1 MLPQVGIQYAAM
13 QAAKGDDIAADLPVQ
28 GAEAHQ
34 VDGGLEDRHPIQS
47 RVTGQAEGHI
57 LVASG
62 DVPFETST
70 VQVESPSFAG
80 EFGFSAAVSADE
92 NAVVML
98 CVLVEQARLDKV
110 LDHLGGN
117 TTLAKVGK
125 YPALILIGRR

>member
-57 LVASG
+57 LVAAGNVS
-62 DVPFETST
+62 FETST

-80 EFGFSAAVSADE
+80 EFGFYAAVSADE

-98 CVLVEQARLDKV
+98 CVLIQQASLDKV
-110 LDHLGGN
+110 SNHLGGDASL
-117 TTLAKVGK
+117 T
-125 YPALILIGRR
+125 

>member
-34 VDGGLEDRHPIQS
+34 VNRGLEDCHPIQGWI
-47 RVTGQAEGHI
+47 TGQPEGHI

-70 VQVESPSFAG
+70 VQVKSSSFAG
-80 EFGFSAAVSADE
+80 EFGFSPAVSADE

-98 CVLVEQARLDKV
+98 CVLIQQTSLNKV
-110 LDHLGGN
+110 PDHLGGD
-117 TTLAKVGK
+117 ASFAQIGK
-125 YPALILIGRR
+125 HPALILTGKW

>member
-34 VDGGLEDRHPIQS
+34 VNRGLEDCHPIQGWI
-47 RVTGQAEGHI
+47 TGQPEGHI

-70 VQVESPSFAG
+70 VQVKSSSFAG
-80 EFGFSAAVSADE
+80 EFGFSAAVSANK

-98 CVLVEQARLDKV
+98 CVLVQQASLDKA
-110 LDHLGGN
+110 LDYLSGD
-117 TTLAKVGK
+117 TALAQVGK
-125 YPALILIGRR
+125 YPALVLVGRR